1 MLKYIIHTGEMKL
14 AATNR
19 NENNKYEVRD
29 SQTKNDRLFV
39 FKTRNLLLTGDESIV
54 SSNPSSTSFS
64 SIHLN
69 NPASSGRGT
78 LNCIGSDG

>member
-1 MLKYIIHTGEMKL
+1 MKGKFQIL
-14 AATNR
+14 PIRSITRRNR
-19 NENNKYEVRD
+19 NAIVRD